1 MKKKQACCSPQRL
14 QAKIFL
20 VMKLTIALTL
30 TCIVAANANSW
41 SQETKLSLTVFEAP
55 IVQVLKEIESL
66 SDFYFF
72 YNKEEL
78 EAQESVKLDVENVS
92 IQQALDQLFQ
102 KTDLTYKVID
112 RYILISKKGE
122 TGTSEQQQGT
132 VTISGKVTDLQKND
146 LPGVTIAVKGTT
158 RGTTTDVNGNY
169 VLPKVSAGDVISF
182 SFIGMRTI
190 EVMVGDRTVINI
202 SLEEETI
209 GMEEVVVVGYGTQK
223 KSDIT
228 GTVASVPQERLQMV
242 PNTTIAQAIQGAI
255 PGVMMNTNSAG
266 TSPDEVIMIRG
277 RNSIEAGNDPLIIV
291 DGVPYGGQLRDIN
304 PNDVKSIEVLKDA
317 SAAAIYGS
325 RGSNGVILVTTKM
338 GKKGKATISYD
349 GYYGIQSFVK
359 LPNTMSGPEFYDF
372 KTVREPGSITAS
384 EQAVYDA
391 GKWTDWVDLALRN
404 GYSTQHNISVSGGS
418 DNTSYYIS
426 GGLTDVQGL
435 AVGDD
440 YQRVSMRF
448 NLDSKVAGWLTIGT
462 RTQLTYDD
470 RSGLNVIWDGGTGYS
485 GVFWMNPLT
494 TPYDEDGNLTI
505 NPWPEETQIGNPLQR
520 LLADNTEKSYQA
532 VTNNHVIIDVPFV
545 KGLQYRLNTG
555 VRLRF
560 TDSGTYW
567 GRNTLNG
574 LSSRGESSTNRGIAE
589 SYTLENILSYN
600 REFGKHS
607 LFFTGVYSFEDYKNS
622 SNELDASGYPNDFLT
637 WYSAGQAE
645 VIAPDYGYSASTLI
659 SQMLRLNYSY
669 DSRYLLTLTV
679 RRDGFSGFG
688 TGTKWGTFPSAAV
701 GWNIANEEFFESLIP
716 NKNLI
721 NILKLRASYGLN
733 GNQAIGPYSTIAR
746 MAEENFVDGSNT
758 MPGYRP
764 STLGMD
770 NLGWESSKTF
780 NVGLDYGLFSGRIT
794 GDLNYYLTNTFD
806 LLLDRTI
813 SPIHGIREITQNIG
827 ETRNVGFEFS
837 VNSRNITN
845 DNFSW
850 MTSANFSTNKNEI
863 VSLYGEL
870 DAEGNEIDD
879 VGNQWFIGKPIR
891 VNYNYIWDGIWQ
903 LGEEEQAA
911 TYNKY
916 PGGSKLRDI
925 SGPEGIP
932 DGKIDPNYD
941 RVIQGQRDPKFIWG
955 MNNAFTFKE
964 LTLSVF
970 MHGMHG
976 ITASN
981 ALESDNVFGR
991 VLRNTTKKNWW
1002 TPENPTNEWIIND
1015 DKGGSNGGLNTVK
1028 YYSKDFI
1035 RIKDIT
1041 LSYDLAKLLKI
1052 NGFSKFQVYATG
1064 RNLITFTNWPGL
1076 DPELDAQLALPL
1088 QKEYVFGINLSF

>member
-1 MKKKQACCSPQRL
+1 MKKKLKLGGLGSPPFKKILVIMRL
-14 QAKIFL
+14 VSIIIL
-20 VMKLTIALTL
+20 VMTVHVSAS
-30 TCIVAANANSW
+30 VY
-41 SQETKLSLTVFEAP
+41 SQQTKLSLNFENVTIREVLNQIEKQSNYKFLLQNELLDIDKKVSVNAHQSSIDFVLNEIFLDQRVDYVITDKNLIIIRP
-55 IVQVLKEIESL
+55 ESSHAGVHQSVQVAGKVTDSSGAPLPGVTVV
-66 SDFYFF
+66 
-72 YNKEEL
+72 
-78 EAQESVKLDVENVS
+78 VK
-92 IQQALDQLFQ
+92 
-102 KTDLTYKVID
+102 
-112 RYILISKKGE
+112 
-122 TGTSEQQQGT
+122 GTTQGT
-132 VTISGKVTDLQKND
+132 VTDFDGRY
-146 LPGVTIAVKGTT
+146 TIG
-158 RGTTTDVNGNY
+158 G
-169 VLPKVSAGDVISF
+169 LSANATLVF
-182 SFIGMRTI
+182 SFVGMRSQEVGVGNQSTI
-190 EVMVGDRTVINI
+190 NVVM
-202 SLEEETI
+202 EEETI
-209 GMEEVVVVGYGTQK
+209 GMDEVVVVGYGSQK

-228 GTVASVPQERLQMV
+228 GTVASVGQERLQMV

-266 TSPDEVIMIRG
+266 TSPNEVIMIRG
-277 RNSIEAGNDPLIIV
+277 RNSIEAGNDPLIVV

-325 RGSNGVILVTTKM
+325 RGSNGVILVTTKI

-349 GYYGIQSFVK
+349 GYYGMQSFVK
-359 LPNTMSGPEFYDF
+359 LPNTMSGPEFYEF
-372 KTVREPGSITAS
+372 KKTREPGSITAS

-418 DNTSYYIS
+418 DNTNYYFS
-426 GGLTDVQGL
+426 GGLTDIQGL

-448 NLDSKVAGWLTIGT
+448 NLDSKITSWLTIGT
-462 RTQLTYDD
+462 RTQLTYDN
-470 RSGLNVIWDGGTGYS
+470 RSGLNVIWDGGTSYN

-494 TPYDEDGNLTI
+494 TPYDEDGNQTI

-520 LLADNTEKSYQA
+520 LLADNTDRSYQA
-532 VTNNHVIIDVPFV
+532 VTNNHVVVDVPFI
-545 KGLQYRLNTG
+545 KGLQYRLNSG
-555 VRLRF
+555 IRLRF

-574 LSSRGESSTNRGIAE
+574 LSSRGESSTNRSMAE
-589 SYTLENILSYN
+589 SYTLENIVNYN
-600 REFGKHS
+600 REFGKHN

-645 VIAPDYGYSASTLI
+645 VIAPDFGYSANTLI

-669 DSRYLLTLTV
+669 DSRYLLTFTV

-688 TGTKWGTFPSAAV
+688 EETKWGTFPSAAV
-701 GWNIANEEFFESLIP
+701 GWNIANEDFFENLVPNRDLISV
-716 NKNLI
+716 
-721 NILKLRASYGLN
+721 LKLRASYGLN
-733 GNQAIGPYSTIAR
+733 GNQAIGSYSTIAR
-746 MAEENFVDGSNT
+746 MAEENFVDGSST

-780 NVGLDYGLFSGRIT
+780 NVGLDYGLLSGRIS
-794 GDLNYYLTNTFD
+794 GDLNYYVTNTFD

-827 ETRNVGFEFS
+827 ETRNVGFEAS
-837 VNSRNITN
+837 VNSRNIITK
-845 DNFSW
+845 DFSW
-850 MTSANFSTNKNEI
+850 TTSANFSTNKNEI

-879 VGNQWFIGKPIR
+879 VGNRWFIGEPIR

-903 LGEEEQAA
+903 LGEEEEAA
-911 TYNKY
+911 VYNKY
-916 PGGSKLRDI
+916 PGGSKLVDL
-925 SGPEGIP
+925 SGPDGTP
-932 DGKIDPNYD
+932 DGVIDPNDD
-941 RVIQGQRDPKFIWG
+941 RVIQGQRDPKIIWG
-955 MNNAFTFKE
+955 MNNTLTYKD

-970 MHGMHG
+970 MHGVHG
-976 ITASN
+976 ITSSN
-981 ALESDNVFGR
+981 ALESDNVFGE
-991 VLRNTTKKNWW
+991 VKRNTTKKNWW
-1002 TPENPTNEWIIND
+1002 TPDNPTNEWIIND
-1015 DKGGSNGGLNTVK
+1015 ENGGSNGGINTSK
-1028 YYSKDFI
+1028 YYSKDFV

-1041 LSYDLAKLLKI
+1041 LSYDLLKLFRMA
-1052 NGFSKFQVYATG
+1052 GFGKFQVYATG

-1076 DPELDAQLALPL
+1076 DPELDDQIALPL